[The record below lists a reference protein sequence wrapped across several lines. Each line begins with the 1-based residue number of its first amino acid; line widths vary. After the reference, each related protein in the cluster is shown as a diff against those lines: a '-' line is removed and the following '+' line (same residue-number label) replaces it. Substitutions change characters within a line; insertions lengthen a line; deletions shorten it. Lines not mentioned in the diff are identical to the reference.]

1 MTDILLIDR
10 RDGYAILTLNRP
22 EALNALS
29 TALVAALSEALDALE
44 ADVTVRGLI
53 ITGAGRAFC
62 AGMDLKE
69 LQDPNGPLTRK
80 DALWAEGSLNPVL
93 RLHDFPKPTIAAVN
107 GVAVTGGFE
116 LALAC
121 DILIASGT
129 ARFADTH
136 GRIGIV
142 PGGGL
147 SQHLSRAI
155 GIRRAKELHLTGN
168 FLSAEQADRWG
179 LVNRV
184 VAPEAL
190 LPASEALMR
199 DMLGLDQDMLIL
211 YKRLIDEGFA
221 QDFGDAL
228 ALEAN
233 TARAEANRS
242 SVSDVKECGD
252 DMLQRSRTQTNR

>member
-1 MTDILLIDR
+1 MSALLLIDR
-10 RDGYAILTLNRP
+10 RGGYVILTLNRP

-29 TALVAALSEALDALE
+29 TALVAALSAALDDLA
-44 ADVTVRGLI
+44 ADDTVRGVI
-53 ITGAGRAFC
+53 VTGAGRAFC

-69 LQDPNGPLTRK
+69 LQDPHGPLAQK
-80 DALWAEGSLNPVL
+80 GALWAEGSLNPVL

-121 DILIASGT
+121 DMIVASSA

-155 GIRRAKELHLTGN
+155 GIRRAKELQIG
-168 FLSAEQADRWG
+168 
-179 LVNRV
+179 
-184 VAPEAL
+184 
-190 LPASEALMR
+190 
-199 DMLGLDQDMLIL
+199 
-211 YKRLIDEGFA
+211 
-221 QDFGDAL
+221 
-228 ALEAN
+228 
-233 TARAEANRS
+233 RAH
-242 SVSDVKECGD
+242 V
-252 DMLQRSRTQTNR
+252 